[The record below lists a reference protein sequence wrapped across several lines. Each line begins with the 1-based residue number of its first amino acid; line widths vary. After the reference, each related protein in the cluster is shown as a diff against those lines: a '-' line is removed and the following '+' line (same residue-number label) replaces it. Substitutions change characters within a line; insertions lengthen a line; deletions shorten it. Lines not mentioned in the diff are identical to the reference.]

1 MLHAT
6 REIGDRVQ
14 RGNLDSQ
21 MTTRSIRLP
30 LAGTRRFFIGISL
43 LAVLIAALGFWP
55 TYFGPL
61 LAGTADHPTVIHVHA
76 AVFSG
81 WLALFAAQV
90 GLAATGQI
98 ALHRK
103 LGEVGI
109 WYGVLVIIVGL
120 TTAFSQFAD
129 RVDAGRLE
137 EAQTRLLAPLT
148 DMIVFPIFF
157 GAAVYYRRKPELHK
171 RLMLVATTT
180 LLVAASLRMGFLPR
194 PMRLLVWFS
203 PILFGM
209 GYDLIKRRSIHPV
222 YLIGLA
228 TLYLLSMRG
237 ALVDTDAWLAFS
249 GWL

>member
-1 MLHAT
+1 M
-6 REIGDRVQ
+6 
-14 RGNLDSQ
+14 
-21 MTTRSIRLP
+21 RSIRLP
-30 LAGTRRFFIGISL
+30 IAATRRFYIGISL
-43 LAVLIAALGFWP
+43 LAVLIVAMGFWP

-61 LAGTADHPTVIHVHA
+61 LAGAADHPPVIHVHA

-81 WLALFAAQV
+81 WLALFGAQV
-90 GLAATGQI
+90 VLAASGQI

-103 LGEVGI
+103 VGEIGI
-109 WYGVLVIIVGL
+109 WYGVVIILVGL

-129 RVDAGRLE
+129 RVEAGRLE
-137 EAQTRLLAPLT
+137 EAQTRLLAPLS

-157 GAAVYYRRKPELHK
+157 GAAVYYRHKPELHK

-203 PILFGM
+203 PILLGM
-209 GYDLIKRRSIHPV
+209 AYDLIKRRSIHPV
-222 YLIGLA
+222 YIIGLA
-228 TLYLLSMRG
+228 ALYVLSLRG

-249 GWL
+249 GWLATLVG